1 MNTQRSR
8 SIVPIIAGSLL
19 LFGCTEAAAP
29 SAPDSRADMASSRA
43 GLACVEVADVG
54 DNPLGFIPAGFE
66 GEGYLGGLPGAFTV
80 GDVEGTL
87 HSYITSGMPVPQGAT
102 GGGATLITLRHVFSS
117 PEGGFHTDDKAV
129 CAPNPDGRGTCQLS
143 DQMTVGGG
151 TGVFAN
157 ATGKWHNTGTL
168 DFNRFMLTYALKGTI
183 CATGL

>member
-1 MNTQRSR
+1 MNTPRSR

-29 SAPDSRADMASSRA
+29 SAPDSRADVASSRA
-43 GLACVEVADVG
+43 GLACVEVADGG
-54 DNPLGFIPAGFE
+54 DNRLGFIPAGFE

-80 GDVEGTL
+80 GDIEGTL
-87 HSYITSGMPVPQGAT
+87 HSYITSGMPVPLGAK
-102 GGGATLITLRHVFSS
+102 GGGATLITLRHVFNS
-117 PEGGFHTDDKAV
+117 PEGGFHTEDKAV
-129 CAPNPDGRGTCQLS
+129 CAPNPDGPGTCQLS

-157 ATGKWHNTGTL
+157 ASGKWHNTGTL